1 MILISEFLFHKIKD
15 LYAIYISDYI
25 SDLYLVYDEIKN
37 INSKDIKFI
46 LSCKIYLFLKFILS
60 CKIYCMILP
69 RNSKLLRMK
78 DHEKFAASL
87 YDDRTTL
94 ANE

>member
-1 MILISEFLFHKIKD
+1 MRF
-15 LYAIYISDYI
+15 ISDYI

-60 CKIYCMILP
+60 CKIYYIIYCIY
-69 RNSKLLRMK
+69 
-78 DHEKFAASL
+78 F
-87 YDDRTTL
+87 
-94 ANE
+94 